1 MRVLFVEPPKD
12 FWFVMGEYLPPP
24 LGLLQLASFLEKMD
38 KETEI
43 EVVDCQAEGLD
54 WRAFEKRIESFDPD
68 IVASSG
74 FGTCNAYTTVRALAT
89 AKKVKPEA
97 LTVTGGQHFT
107 ATAQETLETY
117 PEVDVIV
124 RGEGEQTLV
133 QLVRAH
139 RERKP
144 FSQVQGIS
152 FRHDG
157 EVIHNA
163 SRSLIQNMDELP
175 LPGYHFIENLIHRYH
190 FKMMAGS
197 KTRYALIEGSR
208 GCPHRCSFCSQWK
221 HWQGTWRTRSAKRI
235 ADEMEF
241 CYTNYGTRFLWLTDD
256 NFLLGKTANDLC
268 EEIMRRGLADDV
280 MWFLQARCDNIVEH
294 EGLLSKMRRA
304 GVRWILLGIESNSG
318 LTLERYNKDLSPESA
333 RRAIRLLKQ
342 NDIFAQGTFI
352 IGERRDTAQSIE
364 SLREFANDL
373 DPDLVIFMVLTP
385 FPGTDIYQAAKSNGW
400 IEDKNWANYD
410 MIHAIMPTETLSREE
425 VQGELYR
432 CYRSFYGSLNRRLT
446 GIFSQNEL
454 KRKTFRYLASQSL
467 LKQMRDLF

>member
-1 MRVLFVEPPKD
+1 L
-12 FWFVMGEYLPPP
+12 
-24 LGLLQLASFLEKMD
+24 
-38 KETEI
+38 
-43 EVVDCQAEGLD
+43 
-54 WRAFEKRIESFDPD
+54 
-68 IVASSG
+68 
-74 FGTCNAYTTVRALAT
+74 
-89 AKKVKPEA
+89 
-97 LTVTGGQHFT
+97 
-107 ATAQETLETY
+107 
-117 PEVDVIV
+117 
-124 RGEGEQTLV
+124 
-133 QLVRAH
+133 
-139 RERKP
+139 
-144 FSQVQGIS
+144 
-152 FRHDG
+152 
-157 EVIHNA
+157 
-163 SRSLIQNMDELP
+163 DELP
-175 LPGYHFIENLIHRYH
+175 LPGYHFIENLVHRYH

-268 EEIMRRGLADDV
+268 EEIMRRGFADDV
-280 MWFLQARCDNIVEH
+280 MWFLQARCDSIVTH
-294 EGLLSKMRRA
+294 EDLLSKMRRA

-333 RRAIRLLKQ
+333 SRAIRLLKQ
-342 NDIFAQGTFI
+342 NDIFAHGTFI
-352 IGERRDTAQSIE
+352 IGERADTAQSIE
-364 SLREFANDL
+364 SLREFANAV
-373 DPDLVIFMVLTP
+373 DPDLAIFMVLTP
-385 FPGTDIYQAAKSNGW
+385 FPGTDIYQAAKRNGW
-400 IEDKNWANYD
+400 IEDANWANYD

-432 CYRSFYGSLNRRLT
+432 CYRSFYGSLNRRLA